1 MDNVNVI
8 TEIGTKQD
16 TIEDGDLTI
25 AKTSGLQT
33 ALNGKQDTIENGDLT
48 IANTNG
54 LQTALDDKQ
63 DTIEDGDLTIAKT
76 SGLQTA
82 LDNKYDD
89 TGGTIN
95 GNVSI
100 TGGLLVGTTNIIDEL
115 GDKQDTI
122 EDGDLTIAK
131 TNGLQTALDG
141 NESDIATIN
150 KNHILYNSNEYA
162 DKVVSNWITQTA
174 ESGNWHRVVYA
185 PELNLFVAISKIF
198 SGNRIM
204 TSPNGIDWEYANNYP
219 NYSLF
224 DIVWSPEL
232 LLFVVVYTTGSYV
245 ATSPDGKNWTE
256 RTSTI
261 SNLIAVSWSPELSLF
276 ATISFNGKTS
286 SSPDGITWTERQ
298 SINTAQGQD
307 MCWSS
312 ELELFVAVA
321 QTGTNRV
328 AYSSDGL
335 TWTEVAVTLNA
346 WNGVIWSASLG
357 LFVAV
362 ADSGTGNRVM
372 TSTNGINWI
381 DGSITDRTWKTI
393 TWSEEL
399 GIFLVVA
406 TDGYIAYSSDG
417 FTWIESVLSGE
428 NNAVCWSAELGI
440 FVIVR
445 NDGVY
450 TSSLKNRL
458 PSNTNLFD
466 SEFNSIN
473 ESGDWTFKALT
484 TGDLLVG
491 EVNIITE
498 LGTKQST
505 IEDGDLTIAKTSG
518 LLTALNDKYDKT
530 GGAISGGVQISGTLA
545 PNGNIFT
552 SNRLVIQSGNTMEI
566 QDDTEVK
573 LSSGLIDIGLDGVEE
588 SITLNGFTYIK
599 GSLDIMEDEAIY
611 LNEVGG
617 GNYTTINY
625 FNYNKLT
632 EDVAGKQDEINTDDL
647 AITDTAGLSTALA
660 GKQPT
665 IEDGDLTIAKT
676 DGLQTALNGKQS
688 TITTATDLT
697 SNSLTTTDLVVNES
711 LNIDN
716 VITYEKYK
724 QFDTIVIRRFDEAT
738 TPPLNMSEIQV
749 WVNNVNIMFQN
760 EDTLTSYFA
769 SWSDKFVELDPA
781 TPTRGTEL
789 MYNNI
794 ITGSNEVDS
803 GVSVINAIIINNIPL
818 NFANDIQA
826 IVLYHR
832 QGAGNMPRAE

>member
-1 MDNVNVI
+1 
-8 TEIGTKQD
+8 
-16 TIEDGDLTI
+16 
-25 AKTSGLQT
+25 
-33 ALNGKQDTIENGDLT
+33 
-48 IANTNG
+48 
-54 LQTALDDKQ
+54 
-63 DTIEDGDLTIAKT
+63 
-76 SGLQTA
+76 
-82 LDNKYDD
+82 
-89 TGGTIN
+89 
-95 GNVSI
+95 
-100 TGGLLVGTTNIIDEL
+100 
-115 GDKQDTI
+115 
-122 EDGDLTIAK
+122 
-131 TNGLQTALDG
+131 
-141 NESDIATIN
+141 
-150 KNHILYNSNEYA
+150 
-162 DKVVSNWITQTA
+162 
-174 ESGNWHRVVYA
+174 
-185 PELNLFVAISKIF
+185 
-198 SGNRIM
+198 
-204 TSPNGIDWEYANNYP
+204 
-219 NYSLF
+219 
-224 DIVWSPEL
+224 
-232 LLFVVVYTTGSYV
+232 
-245 ATSPDGKNWTE
+245 
-256 RTSTI
+256 
-261 SNLIAVSWSPELSLF
+261 
-276 ATISFNGKTS
+276 
-286 SSPDGITWTERQ
+286 
-298 SINTAQGQD
+298 
-307 MCWSS
+307 
-312 ELELFVAVA
+312 
-321 QTGTNRV
+321 
-328 AYSSDGL
+328 
-335 TWTEVAVTLNA
+335 
-346 WNGVIWSASLG
+346 
-357 LFVAV
+357 
-362 ADSGTGNRVM
+362 
-372 TSTNGINWI
+372 
-381 DGSITDRTWKTI
+381 
-393 TWSEEL
+393 
-399 GIFLVVA
+399 
-406 TDGYIAYSSDG
+406 
-417 FTWIESVLSGE
+417 
-428 NNAVCWSAELGI
+428 
-440 FVIVR
+440 
-445 NDGVY
+445 
-450 TSSLKNRL
+450 
-458 PSNTNLFD
+458 
-466 SEFNSIN
+466 
-473 ESGDWTFKALT
+473 
-484 TGDLLVG
+484 
-491 EVNIITE
+491 
-498 LGTKQST
+498 
-505 IEDGDLTIAKTSG
+505 
-518 LLTALNDKYDKT
+518 
-530 GGAISGGVQISGTLA
+530 
-545 PNGNIFT
+545 
-552 SNRLVIQSGNTMEI
+552 MEI

>member
-1 MDNVNVI
+1 MSDN
-8 TEIGTKQD
+8 
-16 TIEDGDLTI
+16 
-25 AKTSGLQT
+25 
-33 ALNGKQDTIENGDLT
+33 
-48 IANTNG
+48 
-54 LQTALDDKQ
+54 
-63 DTIEDGDLTIAKT
+63 
-76 SGLQTA
+76 
-82 LDNKYDD
+82 
-89 TGGTIN
+89 
-95 GNVSI
+95 
-100 TGGLLVGTTNIIDEL
+100 
-115 GDKQDTI
+115 
-122 EDGDLTIAK
+122 
-131 TNGLQTALDG
+131 
-141 NESDIATIN
+141 
-150 KNHILYNSNEYA
+150 
-162 DKVVSNWITQTA
+162 
-174 ESGNWHRVVYA
+174 
-185 PELNLFVAISKIF
+185 
-198 SGNRIM
+198 
-204 TSPNGIDWEYANNYP
+204 
-219 NYSLF
+219 
-224 DIVWSPEL
+224 
-232 LLFVVVYTTGSYV
+232 
-245 ATSPDGKNWTE
+245 
-256 RTSTI
+256 
-261 SNLIAVSWSPELSLF
+261 
-276 ATISFNGKTS
+276 
-286 SSPDGITWTERQ
+286 
-298 SINTAQGQD
+298 
-307 MCWSS
+307 
-312 ELELFVAVA
+312 
-321 QTGTNRV
+321 
-328 AYSSDGL
+328 GL
-335 TWTEVAVTLNA
+335 TWTQVAVTENE
-346 WNGVIWSASLG
+346 WNGVIWSPSLG

-573 LSSGLIDIGLDGVEE
+573 LSSGLIDIVLDGVEE